1 MSANQ
6 VRSTVNK
13 KNHQYSGR
21 DALSLKS
28 TYFAMQ
34 VAIDFPNVICSPG
47 ASVDEIAGLG
57 VGSAAILAPQLPQN
71 FTSSE
76 FSLPHFGQNIF
87 ISLPLKI
94 EPDNIRAHV
103 V

>member
-21 DALSLKS
+21 AALPLKA
-28 TYFAMQ
+28 TYLPMQ
-34 VAIDFPNVICSPG
+34 VDMDLPNVICSFDAPLG
-47 ASVDEIAGLG
+47 ADAGIDAL
-57 VGSAAILAPQLPQN
+57 AAGMLAPQLPQN

-76 FSLPHFGQNIF
+76 FSLPHFGQNIL
-87 ISLPLKI
+87 ISLPLDK
-94 EPDNIRAHV
+94 ELGNTGAHV
-103 V
+103 A